1 MDNSCFDPCTDEVEA
16 LGHHQ
21 SDFLEAMTA
30 AVNNYLDQNARR
42 WVDMNSLFSF
52 MKL

>member
-1 MDNSCFDPCTDEVEA
+1 MNNSCFDPCADEVEA

-30 AVNNYLDQNARR
+30 AVNKYLDQNARR